1 MRPSIWF
8 LAGLWPESDEVWGR
22 VLGKEPIPCL
32 SDVLPYVTAEE
43 GCRSVMMGNGSQ
55 DISALKIEYE
65 GDQKK
70 VWQQKKTDEKDTQ

>member
-1 MRPSIWF
+1 
-8 LAGLWPESDEVWGR
+8 
-22 VLGKEPIPCL
+22 
-32 SDVLPYVTAEE
+32 
-43 GCRSVMMGNGSQ
+43 MMGNGSQ